1 MAKICRNYD
10 LGKTGHKC
18 TSQIGVKTTQST
30 VFANGIPVARQ
41 FDPARPHKI
50 LTATGCKGHKGARVN
65 ASSRTVFALGI
76 GVARIGDSYDKG
88 QMIQGS
94 QTVFAGG

>member
-1 MAKICRNYD
+1 MANICRNYD

-50 LTATGCKGHKGARVN
+50 LKGLDCVGHSAKVN
-65 ASSRTVFALGI
+65 VGSRTVFALGI

-88 QMIQGS
+88 RMIQGS

>member
-10 LGKTGHKC
+10 LGSTGHKC
-18 TSQIGVKTTQST
+18 TSVIGVKTTQST

-50 LTATGCKGHKGARVN
+50 KKGDECVGHSARVN
-65 ASSRTVFALGI
+65 ASSRTVFARGI
-76 GVARIGDSYDKG
+76 GVARVGDSYDRG
-88 QMIQGS
+88 QMIRGS

>member
-1 MAKICRNYD
+1 MPSICRNYD

-50 LTATGCKGHKGARVN
+50 QDGLVCKGHSAKVN
-65 ASSRTVFALGI
+65 AGSRTVFARGI

-88 QMIQGS
+88 RMIRGS
-94 QTVFAGG
+94 QTEFAGG